1 MASSEIGMICI
12 LIPVH
17 NRKVMT
23 LHCLEDLQKSGL
35 AYDALIAVINDG
47 STDGT
52 GAAIAQQFPKVH
64 LLAGNGN
71 LWWTGA
77 MRLGMEY
84 AIAQGAQYI
93 IWLNDDCRL
102 APGTIAGLV
111 QFCRDHPNA
120 IIGAQ
125 GFEQDDRDRLSF
137 GGKRKTWQGYR
148 FLTLPPGQT
157 VPCDLLSGNLVCM
170 PRAVVDAI
178 GYPDVVASPHY
189 GGDSLYL
196 LRAQKAGFQLWVDSR
211 YTVTNHAAES
221 RLCPSDWLMAP
232 GDPWQL
238 VRLAFNP
245 YSGLSWRLWWRL
257 NWLAYGPWGGV
268 MFFKKYLSLF
278 PLTLLRLLPVTTRQR
293 LFRSA
298 AVSQTPVS

>member
-1 MASSEIGMICI
+1 MDDRAHI

-17 NRKVMT
+17 NRRAIT
-23 LHCLEDLQKSGL
+23 LDGLQALERNGDL
-35 AYDALIAVINDG
+35 DRHAVVVIDDG

-52 GAAIAQQFPKVH
+52 GAAIQASFPSVTV
-64 LLAGNGN
+64 LAGDGN

-77 MRLGMEY
+77 IRLGMEY
-84 AIAQGAQYI
+84 AIAQGATYI

-102 APGTIAGLV
+102 ASGTLDGLV
-111 QFCRDHPNA
+111 QFCRNHPSA
-120 IIGAQ
+120 IVGAQ
-125 GFEQDDRDRLSF
+125 GFEQDVRDRLSF

-157 VPCDLLSGNLVCM
+157 LPCDMLSGNLVCM

-178 GYPDVVASPHY
+178 GYPNPQTGPHY

-221 RLCPSDWLMAP
+221 RLCPSDWLMTP

-257 NWLAYGPWGGV
+257 NWLAFGPWGLV
-268 MFFKKYLSLF
+268 MFLKKYVSVL
-278 PLTLLRLLPVTTRQR
+278 PITLLRLLPIATRQR
-293 LFRSA
+293 LFRPGQ
-298 AVSQTPVS
+298 VSSKQLT

>member
-1 MASSEIGMICI
+1 MDDKAYI

-17 NRKVMT
+17 NRRAIT
-23 LHCLEDLQKSGL
+23 LGCLHDLDHNGDL
-35 AYDALIAVINDG
+35 ARHRVVVIDDG

-52 GAAIAQQFPKVH
+52 GAAIQVNFPTVTV
-64 LLAGNGN
+64 LAGDGN

-77 MRLGMEY
+77 IRLGMEY
-84 AIAQGAQYI
+84 AIAQDANCI

-102 APGTIAGLV
+102 APGTLNEFV
-111 QFCRDHPNA
+111 QFCGDHPSA

-148 FLTLPPGQT
+148 FLTLPPGRT
-157 VPCDLLSGNLVCM
+157 LPCDLLSGNLVCM

-178 GYPDVVASPHY
+178 GYPDVVGSPHY

-196 LRAQKAGFQLWVDSR
+196 LRAQKARFQLFVDSR
-211 YTVTNHAAES
+211 YPVFNQAAEA
-221 RLCPSDWLMAP
+221 RLCPADWLMAP

-238 VRLAFNP
+238 VRLALNP

-257 NWLAYGPWGGV
+257 NWLAYGPWGMV
-268 MFFKKYLSLF
+268 MFLKKYLSIL
-278 PLTLLRLLPVTTRQR
+278 PITLLRLLPVATRQR
-293 LFRSA
+293 LFRPGQ
-298 AVSQTPVS
+298 VSSNQPT

>member
-1 MASSEIGMICI
+1 MSGQQNINQTFIVM
-12 LIPVH
+12 PVH
-17 NRKVMT
+17 NRKGIT
-23 LHCLEDLQKSGL
+23 LASLQLLDRNADL
-35 AYDALIAVINDG
+35 YHFTVVIVDDG

-52 GAAIAQQFPKVH
+52 GVEICASYPMVTVLQ
-64 LLAGNGN
+64 GDGT

-77 MRLGMEY
+77 IRQGMEY
-84 AIAQGAQYI
+84 ALSQGADYL

-102 APGTIAGLV
+102 APGTLDGLV

-120 IIGAQ
+120 IVGAQ
-125 GFEQDDRDRLSF
+125 GFEHDSPSRLSF

-148 FLTLPPGQT
+148 FLTVPPGQT

-170 PRAVVDAI
+170 PRAVVEAI
-178 GYPDVVASPHY
+178 GYPDPQTSPHY

-196 LRAQKAGFQLWVDSR
+196 LRAQQAGFQLFVDSR
-211 YTVTNHAAES
+211 YPVYNQSAEA

-232 GDPWQL
+232 GDPWQI

-257 NWLAYGPWGGV
+257 NWQAFGPWGLV
-268 MFFKKYLSLF
+268 MFLKKYVSIF
-278 PLTLLRLLPVTTRQR
+278 PITILRLLPMPTRQR
-293 LFRSA
+293 LFRPA
-298 AVSQTPVS
+298 TTPSQ

>member
-1 MASSEIGMICI
+1 MNDSIYI

-17 NRKVMT
+17 NRRAIT
-23 LHCLEDLQKSGL
+23 LGCLQDLNRNGDL
-35 AYDALIAVINDG
+35 THHRVVVIDDG

-52 GAAIAQQFPKVH
+52 GAAIQASFPTVTV
-64 LLAGNGN
+64 LAGDGN

-84 AIAQGAQYI
+84 AIAQGAQYL

-102 APGTIAGLV
+102 APGTLDGLV
-111 QFCRDHPNA
+111 QFCGDHPTA
-120 IIGAQ
+120 IVGAQ

-148 FLTLPPGQT
+148 FLTLSPGQT
-157 VPCDLLSGNLVCM
+157 VSCDLLSGNLVCM

-178 GYPDVVASPHY
+178 GYPNPHTGPHY

-196 LRAQKAGFQLWVDSR
+196 LRAQKAGFRLWIDSR
-211 YTVTNHAAES
+211 YSVTNHAAES
-221 RLCPSDWLMAP
+221 RLCPSDWLMTP

-245 YSGLSWRLWWRL
+245 YSGLSWQLWWRL
-257 NWLAYGPWGGV
+257 NWLAYGPWGVV
-268 MFFKKYLSLF
+268 MFLKKYLSLF
-278 PLTLLRLLPVTTRQR
+278 PLTLLRLLPVATRQR
-293 LFRSA
+293 LFRPGQ
-298 AVSQTPVS
+298 VSSNPLT